1 MGNFWGNTYL
11 KKTEVEATISKINEK
26 MRQSEINE
34 LIGAKI
40 KFILNDSNSKNR
52 IIKAEINMNTQLT
65 KGNQKIFYLTLEQF
79 YQYYNSLIDCMDALD
94 NKECEK
100 SYLSIEKKLEDI
112 DTLDSDLCPICNEKK
127 FNISLPCKHF
137 FCQDCIKNWMIKS
150 ETCPI
155 CRCQLK
161 KENRKEKI
169 QKYDI
174 GIYGAESWY
183 VMEVDLNFLSEARKD
198 SINVF
203 LNINK
208 KLFNI

>member
-52 IIKAEINMNTQLT
+52 IIKAEINMNTELT

-100 SYLSIEKKLEDI
+100 SYLSIEK
-112 DTLDSDLCPICNEKK
+112 
-127 FNISLPCKHF
+127 
-137 FCQDCIKNWMIKS
+137 NW
-150 ETCPI
+150 
-155 CRCQLK
+155 
-161 KENRKEKI
+161 KI
-169 QKYDI
+169 LIHWIQ
-174 GIYGAESWY
+174 IYVLY
-183 VMEVDLNFLSEARKD
+183 VMKRNLIYLCHV
-198 SINVF
+198 
-203 LNINK
+203 NIFFAK
-208 KLFNI
+208 IVLKIG

>member
-1 MGNFWGNTYL
+1 
-11 KKTEVEATISKINEK
+11 
-26 MRQSEINE
+26 
-34 LIGAKI
+34 
-40 KFILNDSNSKNR
+40 
-52 IIKAEINMNTQLT
+52 
-65 KGNQKIFYLTLEQF
+65 
-79 YQYYNSLIDCMDALD
+79 
-94 NKECEK
+94 
-100 SYLSIEKKLEDI
+100 
-112 DTLDSDLCPICNEKK
+112 
-127 FNISLPCKHF
+127 
-137 FCQDCIKNWMIKS
+137 MIKS